1 MVTRK
6 QRAGEIQ
13 ESIRRVLLDSRDP
26 FQVSGE
32 PTAQDEYDGCIAGVY
47 RLLVSG
53 APPEQVA
60 QHLRQIADE
69 WLGPAVGVG
78 DADLRS
84 LANSVHSRCDLG
96 ARVRLPNQGDG
107 PDRLE
112 RRPRPRALGA
122 GGSSP
127 RRKMALPDDQSHPRH
142 LRSDRQRIARG
153 QRVGRT
159 QVRTSFVILRIGCV

>member
-96 ARVRLPNQGDG
+96 ARVRLPNQAMD
-107 PDRLE
+107 PT
-112 RRPRPRALGA
+112 
-122 GGSSP
+122 GSSGALAREHSAP
-127 RRKMALPDDQSHPRH
+127 AGHRRGGRWPCRMINLTHVTLEAIASALREANAWDARKSA
-142 LRSDRQRIARG
+142 LRS
-153 QRVGRT
+153 
-159 QVRTSFVILRIGCV
+159 SS